1 MARAYDASYGR
12 VEPLRALAIESVAL
26 PTAEPVL
33 DIACGTGSTVVTLVR
48 QVEPVGHVLGIE
60 WYPAMSDIARQ
71 RSCDAVIES
80 HSERV
85 NEQNEQRR

>member
-12 VEPLRALAIESVAL
+12 VEPLRALAIESLAL

-48 QVEPVGHVLGIE
+48 QVEPAGHVLGIE
-60 WYPAMSDIARQ
+60 RCPAMADIAHQ
-71 RSCDAVIES
+71 RSCDVGIEP
-80 HSERV
+80 HSE
-85 NEQNEQRR
+85 